1 MSTIDQWPARL
12 TAEQVAQKLGCT
24 VEGVYVLT
32 RRRLLRPLG
41 KPPLP
46 NGTKYYA
53 NKYVDRLANG
63 ESCLSRMSDALVHYK
78 WEKNHQDG
86 VKGRSPATR
95 AGSK

>member
-1 MSTIDQWPARL
+1 MSTIEQWPARL

-41 KPPLP
+41 KPPP

-53 NKYVDRLANG
+53 NKYVERLAND
-63 ESCLSRMSDALVHYK
+63 ESWLSRMSDALVQYK
-78 WEKNHQDG
+78 WEKNHQGG
-86 VKGRSPATR
+86 VKGRSPASR